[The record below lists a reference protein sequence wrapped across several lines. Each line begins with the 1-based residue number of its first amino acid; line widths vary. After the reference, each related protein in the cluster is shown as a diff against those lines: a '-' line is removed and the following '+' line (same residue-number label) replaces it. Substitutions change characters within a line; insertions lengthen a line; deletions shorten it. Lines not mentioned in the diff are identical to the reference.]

1 MTSNQRYGALNRRF
15 DKRAKFL
22 RKLGFAYRR
31 IEEIGEAVFAR
42 KGFLRREDILTA
54 DCVLLANNAVW
65 RDELSRMLR
74 R

>member
-15 DKRAKFL
+15 DRSAKFL
-22 RKLGFAYRR
+22 RKLGFTYRR
-31 IEEIGEAVFAR
+31 IEDIGKAVFAR
-42 KGFLRREDILTA
+42 RGFLRREDILTA

-65 RDELSRMLR
+65 RDELSRTLR